1 MHETASFM
9 TSTVIINKMITE
21 QHRPP
26 TAEVLLGH
34 LDIMYLL
41 KRDPI
46 SSTVTAINPAHEQ
59 KTWNQ
64 RK

>member
-1 MHETASFM
+1 
-9 TSTVIINKMITE
+9 MITE

-26 TAEVLLGH
+26 IAEVLLGH